1 VKKGNFSS
9 AFHVL
14 YGFFWPFI
22 SETSQAR
29 MHDLSNE
36 YGGFYMKR
44 DLKKIIAEMTL
55 VEKASLCSGL
65 NHSNTK
71 PIERLGIPSIKTSDE
86 PHGLNTRAPGHD
98 AQDGFAESLPSTCY
112 PSGSALAASWD
123 TDLIMNVAAAIGK
136 EAQAKDVGHY

>member
-14 YGFFWPFI
+14 DGFFWPFI

-29 MHDLSNE
+29 II
-36 YGGFYMKR
+36 GGFYMKR

-71 PIERLGIPSIKTSDE
+71 PIERLGIPSIKTSDG
-86 PHGLNTRAPGHD
+86 PHGLNTLAPGHD

-112 PSGSALAASWD
+112 PSGSALAASWY

-136 EAQAKDVGHY
+136 LSLIHISEPTRPY